1 MSRRMF
7 WLGLAALTILVGV
20 SLSSVLA
27 AVPAS
32 GLLTPTLPPA
42 DQSYLPLVIRSSSPL
57 PTATQVL
64 PATATVAVTPTSPV
78 PTEISTVTPTAE
90 STATPSATAT
100 QTVGGH
106 QLSLNMTEQLQWYD
120 PAQLDANY
128 DLVIVADYSYS
139 MRFCWDTNQS
149 CPTGSRRIDIATK
162 VLTGFVD
169 EMLTKRNLQQGGEN
183 RLAFV
188 TFSQTATQ
196 RIPFITDTNAA
207 LAAWQA
213 QIGTVAA
220 PRNIPNFELPGNTNT
235 ASGLVGA
242 ASSLNDARTVDSHG
256 KPVRLAVLLFTDGLA
271 NVFNDGGYVG
281 VSNRSTQPPFYCG
294 ENPNDMDNPYVQATC
309 PSDAEFPNINPKPLP
324 PLKAMVKA
332 ADDTRAARPGIT
344 FYALVLGA
352 QFGLTPVGMHLNQ
365 VAPDNYYMANNP
377 AQLEGLV
384 AAIEQELGEPC
395 SDVVAAPRAA
405 AGASVTIAF
414 QGGATIG
421 VFTADAQGQVV
432 IPNLL
437 PGTYTLS
444 AQHLDVIAPAD
455 PVQIARDYTRMIIDG
470 SSQPVSSTTF
480 TMPDANHSFPAIKLV
495 IDSPANAQCPN

>member
-1 MSRRMF
+1 MF

-78 PTEISTVTPTAE
+78 PTEAATASPTAE
-90 STATPSATAT
+90 STATATPSATAT
-100 QTVGGH
+100 QTAGGH
-106 QLSLNMTEQLQWYD
+106 QLSLNMTEQLQWYN
-120 PAQLDANY
+120 PAQLGGNY
-128 DLVIVADYSYS
+128 DIVIVADYSYS
-139 MRFCWDTNQS
+139 MRFCWDTSTTCTSPN
-149 CPTGSRRIDIATK
+149 RRIDIATR

-169 EMLTKRNLQQGGEN
+169 EMLNKRNLQQGGEN

-188 TFSQTATQ
+188 TFSQSATQ
-196 RIPFITDTNAA
+196 RIPFINDTNAA
-207 LAAWQA
+207 LTAWQW

-220 PRNIPNFELPGNTNT
+220 PRIISNNELPGNTNT
-235 ASGLVGA
+235 AAGLVGA
-242 ASSLNDARTVDSHG
+242 ESSLHDARTVDGHG

-271 NVFNDGGYVG
+271 NVFNDGGYQNVTN
-281 VSNRSTQPPFYCG
+281 SYTNAPFYCG
-294 ENPNDMDNPYVQATC
+294 NTAADLGNPYVQATC

-332 ADDTRAARPGIT
+332 ADDIRAARPGIE
-344 FYALVLGA
+344 FYALVLGE
-352 QFGLTPVGMHLNQ
+352 QFGLTPVDMHLNQ
-365 VAPDNYYMANNP
+365 VAPDNYYMANSP

-384 AAIEQELGEPC
+384 AAIEQVLGEPC
-395 SDVVAAPRAA
+395 SGDVAGPRAA
-405 AGASVTIAF
+405 AGASVTIAD

-421 VFTADAQGQVV
+421 TFTADAQGQVV

-455 PVQIARDYTRMIIDG
+455 PLQIARDYTNMIIAG
-470 SSQPVSSTTF
+470 SSYPVSSTTF
-480 TMPDANHSFPAIKLV
+480 VMPDANHSFPAIKLV
-495 IDSPANAQCPN
+495 IDNSANAQCPN